1 MFFFSSD
8 CGIIASRLQI
18 NLDDLLWVLTDSQ
31 LKAALV
37 FVNSLKD
44 IVAKSARLS
53 KKLAAER
60 LKVCVCV
67 CVCVLARMVV
77 QMFISIYVE
86 VYASKSLVG

>member
-1 MFFFSSD
+1 MGLFSFTLSVYYNALMVVLCLFSD

-44 IVAKSARLS
+44 VIAKSARLS

-60 LKVCVCV
+60 LKVCMCT
-67 CVCVLARMVV
+67 
-77 QMFISIYVE
+77 
-86 VYASKSLVG
+86 